1 MFILWRKEQPKMK
14 DQLKHIS
21 KFMSL
26 VLRHKPEEIGLQL
39 DENGWTKVD
48 ELIEKMNNKGIIVD
62 HDSINKV
69 VETNDKKRVAFNLD
83 KTMIRAN
90 QGHSINIELNLPE
103 AIPPDILYHGTTVK
117 YLDDILKDG
126 LKRQSRQH
134 VHLSVTI
141 ETARSVGSR
150 HGKPVILMIRSKDMH
165 DAGYKFYLSENKV
178 WLTDAIPVE
187 YIKRWEKIELFE
199 IYTAE

>member
-62 HDSINKV
+62 HDTINKL
-69 VETNDKKRVAFNLD
+69 VETNDKNRFAFNED

-90 QGHSINIELNLPE
+90 QGHSINIELNLSE
-103 AIPPDILYHGTTVK
+103 AIPPEILYHGTTVK
-117 YLDDILKDG
+117 YLDDILNDG

-150 HGKPVILMIRSKDMH
+150 HGKPVILIIRSKDMH

-187 YIKRWEKIELFE
+187 YIKRWEE
-199 IYTAE
+199 I